1 MRQLHVL
8 TALFMKSLLKMFGGV
23 AIVLS
28 TVSCN
33 RPPEAPAPEVPP
45 SASAA
50 VTQFFQG
57 YRGDY
62 RQADQTFLSQALAAA
77 LQSAVEGE
85 KESAARIKAS
95 EFPTDKPLLLEGEI
109 FTGLYEGF
117 TGFEVGPEGVKDG
130 QTVVEVRFRNEPYNV
145 TWTDEVVLVD
155 EGGWKIDDVRYSGKK
170 AGLLGLRDVLRDFES
185 SLTAEASATP
195 PPL

>member
-1 MRQLHVL
+1 
-8 TALFMKSLLKMFGGV
+8 MKSALRRMLGLAVVVTLAACG
-23 AIVLS
+23 
-28 TVSCN
+28 
-33 RPPEAPAPEVPP
+33 RPPEPPPPPAPPT
-45 SASAA
+45 ASDAA
-50 VTQFFQG
+50 KQFFQG

-62 RQADQTFLSQALAAA
+62 RQADQAFLSQALVAA
-77 LQSAVEGE
+77 LQSAAEGE

-130 QTVVEVRFRNEPYNV
+130 QTVVEIRFRNEPYNV

-155 EGGWKIDDVRYSGKK
+155 EDGWKIDDVRYSGKK
-170 AGLLGLRDVLRDFES
+170 AGLLGLRDVLQDFES
-185 SLTAEASATP
+185 SLTAEASANP